1 MKLVYSRDEMTRLC
15 IEALES
21 RGVTVDDI
29 ANIAYEQQSKYTP
42 DIKMETCRDSV
53 LKLLSLRDI
62 FHTVLL
68 GVELDKMAEKK
79 MFEGPIQ
86 DIIEQDLGL
95 FGIDEV
101 LGFRYRKNLWNYWV
115 PLTLA
120 ILMLINAES
129 FQS

>member
-62 FHTVLL
+62 F
-68 GVELDKMAEKK
+68 
-79 MFEGPIQ
+79 I
-86 DIIEQDLGL
+86 L
-95 FGIDEV
+95 F
-101 LGFRYRKNLWNYWV
+101 Y
-115 PLTLA
+115 
-120 ILMLINAES
+120 
-129 FQS
+129 